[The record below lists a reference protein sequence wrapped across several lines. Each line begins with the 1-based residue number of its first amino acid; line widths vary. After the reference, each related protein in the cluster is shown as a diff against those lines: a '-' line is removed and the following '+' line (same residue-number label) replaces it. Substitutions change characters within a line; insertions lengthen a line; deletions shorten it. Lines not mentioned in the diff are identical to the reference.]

1 MDLVSR
7 ISDLATAIG
16 NAIKGK
22 QDILVSGD
30 NIKTL
35 NGASLLG
42 SGNIN
47 ISGGSGSQTLYIQE
61 TEPTINQGETVMWIQ
76 KSTNGDITI
85 NLVEGL

>member
-30 NIKTL
+30 TIKTL

-61 TEPTINQGETVMWIQ
+61 TEPTINQGENVMWVM
-76 KSTNGDITI
+76 KSTNGDVTI